1 MPIPDK
7 NKQHH
12 KYNKDK
18 YNKANSILTW
28 MFFLL
33 CVINILLRNSSFQ
46 ETALFLSIV
55 SIIFAV
61 VSGYVAFLHS
71 KLPKQDREK
80 ANWRSSSSFN
90 IHPYLTFVLFVLL
103 SVVGLLKLFFP

>member
-12 KYNKDK
+12 KYNK
-18 YNKANSILTW
+18 ANSILTW
-28 MFFLL
+28 MFLIL
-33 CVINILLRNSSFQ
+33 CVIAVLFRNSSFR

-61 VSGYVAFLHS
+61 ASGYVAFLYR

-80 ANWRSSSSFN
+80 ANWLSASSFN
-90 IHPYLTFVLFVLL
+90 IHPYLTFALFILL
-103 SVVGLLKLFFP
+103 SIVGLLKLFGL

>member
-80 ANWRSSSSFN
+80 AN
-90 IHPYLTFVLFVLL
+90 
-103 SVVGLLKLFFP
+103 

>member
-80 ANWRSSSSFN
+80 ANWLSSSVFN
-90 IHPYLTFVLFVLL
+90 IHPYLTFALFVLL